1 MHKMRGTKIYINFQS
16 KDEYENNLEKKIIY
30 LTNLGGNKK
39 YNSIFSSHYRDIVF
53 TFLVNNIQTVTFQT
67 M

>member
-30 LTNLGGNKK
+30 LTNLGGTK
-39 YNSIFSSHYRDIVF
+39 SIIQYFPPIIETLFSHF
-53 TFLVNNIQTVTFQT
+53 
-67 M
+67 